1 MRLQWPGILAML
13 SALVTTAAPLQS
25 TRVEALG
32 AGRLLVASK
41 DLKDPNFAKTVVLLV
56 NYDSEGVMG
65 VIINRR
71 STVPLSQ
78 VFEDVKEANDH
89 PDPVYA
95 GGPVEKTSALALL
108 RSRAKPKDAEHVFAD
123 INLVA
128 DEDLLRKAL
137 SSGAKSS
144 EFRIYLGYA
153 GWAVSQLEKEVEIGA
168 WYVFPADAGAVFD
181 PNPDTLWSRMI
192 RKTEDRVAQGPIPMR
207 LGLASLVPAR

>member
-1 MRLQWPGILAML
+1 MLVAL
-13 SALVTTAAPLQS
+13 SAIVTTGAPLQS

-32 AGRLLVASK
+32 AGKLLVASK

-56 NYDSEGVMG
+56 KYDGEGVVG

-78 VFEDVKEANDH
+78 VFEDVKEANGH

-108 RSRAKPKDAEHVFAD
+108 RSRAKPQDAEHLFAD

-128 DEDLLRKAL
+128 DEDLLRKTLA
-137 SSGAKSS
+137 SGAQAS
-144 EFRIYLGYA
+144 EFRVYLGYA
-153 GWAVSQLEKEVEIGA
+153 GWAASQLEKEVEIGA
-168 WYVFPADAGAVFD
+168 WYVFPATAGAVFD
-181 PNPDTLWSRMI
+181 PNPDSLWSRMI
-192 RKTEDRVAQGPIPMR
+192 RKAEDRVAQRSNPVT
-207 LGLASLVPAR
+207 LSLVTVAQSR